1 MVVYIRRMLFSH
13 PRGVDDYL
21 PNNYEKKTKYRRIL
35 LFFGFTGVI

>member
-21 PNNYEKKTKYRRIL
+21 PNNYEKKRNPAVFYYFSASL
-35 LFFGFTGVI
+35 V